1 MDIEGVFHT
10 YYRRLCHF
18 AWQLTQDESI
28 VEDIVQDVFVYLWD
42 NHTSIKGGERALQ
55 SFLYA
60 AVRHSCYNHVRH
72 QKVHLKYLHLSAVST
87 SGESSYLDKIIR
99 AELVNELAAA
109 VEQLPQ
115 ACKEVVHLGY
125 LEGLSNAEIAERLHI
140 SINTVKTQKQRA
152 LRTLKKLVTPELYFL
167 LCYILS

>member
-1 MDIEGVFHT
+1 MDIEGVFRA
-10 YYRRLCHF
+10 YYHRLCHF
-18 AWQLTQDESI
+18 AWQLTQDESV

-42 NHTSIKGGERALQ
+42 HPTSIKGGEQALQ

-60 AVRHSCYNHVRH
+60 AVKHSCYNHVRH
-72 QKVHLKYLHLSAVST
+72 QKVHLRYLHLSVVPGFEEAT
-87 SGESSYLDKIIR
+87 YLDKIIR
-99 AELVNELAAA
+99 AEAVNELVAAI
-109 VEQLPQ
+109 EQLPQ

-125 LEGLSNAEIAERLHI
+125 MEGLSNAEIAERLHI

-152 LRTLKKLVTPELYFL
+152 LKALKKLVAPEVYLL

>member
-1 MDIEGVFHT
+1 MDIEGAFQA

-42 NHTSIKGGERALQ
+42 HPASIKGGEQALQ

-60 AVRHSCYNHVRH
+60 AVKHSCYNHVRH
-72 QKVHLKYLHLSAVST
+72 QKVHLRYLHLSVA
-87 SGESSYLDKIIR
+87 SGSEDATYLDKIIR
-99 AELVNELAAA
+99 AEVVSELAAA

-115 ACKEVVHLGY
+115 ACKEV
-125 LEGLSNAEIAERLHI
+125 
-140 SINTVKTQKQRA
+140 
-152 LRTLKKLVTPELYFL
+152 
-167 LCYILS
+167 